1 MPRKI
6 FDRYQPRHIDVDDVK
21 PEEAAEESSDST
33 SKQSSPKTPA
43 KSTSTTTKEK

>member
-6 FDRYQPRHIDVDDVK
+6 FDRYQPRRIDVE
-21 PEEAAEESSDST
+21 PEEAVEDST
-33 SKQSSPKTPA
+33 ESTPKQSTPKTPA